1 MTWGRT
7 APSKQEV
14 RAGRSI
20 ATFTSPQLC
29 PLGPHEDTGGSGRGR
44 ETGPA
49 QPVSSPSPHTGLSL
63 PRPSRTANLAW
74 SRALMVLGFQ
84 PKEGWP
90 WSRS

>member
-29 PLGPHEDTGGSGRGR
+29 PLGPHEDREAREGEGRL
-44 ETGPA
+44 A
-49 QPVSSPSPHTGLSL
+49 L
-63 PRPSRTANLAW
+63 PSRSLAPHPT
-74 SRALMVLGFQ
+74 LGSLCPVPLGQ
-84 PKEGWP
+84 GIWP
-90 WSRS
+90 GPEH